1 MVLFEL
7 DKRDRCEGAHMIEKV
22 TAVIADVDGTIN
34 VKGSKPLPRTLAA
47 MEALHER
54 GILFGT
60 ASGRPLDHR
69 SLDKAHEWGLSFD
82 FDLAIGM
89 NGGDLW
95 DKDHEGIEHIMRLSK
110 DCVAEILEFMWPLDC
125 NVIVYENAYDHVL
138 VKRLDQHLKDSVIRN
153 KSFWEYSTPE
163 EMARKDTGKI
173 EIQYDNSPEMDKLIM
188 DTVRAH
194 PSPKW
199 SAVRTF
205 PGTVEFMTPGLD
217 KGVAVR
223 RYAERNGIPL
233 GEIMAFG
240 DMDNDI
246 PMIEVAGWG
255 VCMANGCDECKAVAD
270 AVTEYGVLEDGMGRY
285 LDEYVLG

>member
-1 MVLFEL
+1 MMTMDL
-7 DKRDRCEGAHMIEKV
+7 RRGAREDIMIERI

-47 MEALHER
+47 LEELHRR

-69 SLDKAHEWGLSFD
+69 SLDKAQEWGLSFP

-89 NGGDLW
+89 NGGDVW
-95 DKDHEGIEHIMRLSK
+95 DSAHEGIEHIMPLSK
-110 DCVAEILEFMWPLDC
+110 DYIQEICEFMWPLDC

-138 VKRLDQHLKDSVIRN
+138 VKRMDERLEASIYRNGSVV
-153 KSFWEYSTPE
+153 ELSTPA
-163 EMARKDTGKI
+163 EMALKDTGKI
-173 EIQYDNSPEMDKLIM
+173 EIQYDGDNAELEALILGTVDAHKSPN
-188 DTVRAH
+188 
-194 PSPKW
+194 W
-199 SAVRTF
+199 SSVRTF
-205 PGTVEFMTPGLD
+205 AGTVEFMTPGLD
-217 KGVAVR
+217 KGVGLR
-223 RYAERNGIPL
+223 RYAERNNIPI

-246 PMIEVAGWG
+246 AMIAAAGWG
-255 VCMANGCDECKAVAD
+255 VAMANGCDAAKAVAK

-285 LDEYVLG
+285 LEDHVL

>member
-1 MVLFEL
+1 MI
-7 DKRDRCEGAHMIEKV
+7 DKI

-34 VKGSKPLPRTLAA
+34 VKSSPLMPRTLAA
-47 MEALHER
+47 INRLHEE

-69 SLDKAHEWGLSFD
+69 SLDKAHEWGLNFE

-95 DKDHEGIEHIMRLSK
+95 DKDHEGIEHIMLLSK
-110 DCVAEILEFMWPLDC
+110 DYIQEICELMWPLDC

-138 VKRLDQHLKDSVIRN
+138 VKRKDRQLESSVIRN
-153 KSFWEYSTPE
+153 RSIWELSTPE
-163 EMARKDTGKI
+163 VMAQKDTGKI
-173 EIQYDNSPEMDKLIM
+173 ECQYEPTPELDAQIMAVVNAHQSPY
-188 DTVRAH
+188 
-194 PSPKW
+194 W
-199 SAVRTF
+199 SSVRTF

-217 KGVAVR
+217 KGVALR
-223 RYAERNGIPL
+223 RYAARNNIPL
-233 GEIMAFG
+233 SEIMTFG

-246 PMIEVAGWG
+246 ALIRDAGWG
-255 VCMANGCDECKAVAD
+255 VCMANGCDEAKAVAK

-285 LDEYVLG
+285 LDTHVFNR

>member
-1 MVLFEL
+1 
-7 DKRDRCEGAHMIEKV
+7 MIDKV

-34 VKGSKPLPRTLAA
+34 IKSSPLMPRTLAA
-47 MEALHER
+47 INALHER

-69 SLDKAHEWGLSFD
+69 SLDKAHEWGLSFE

-95 DKDHEGIEHIMRLSK
+95 DKDHEGIEHIMLLSK
-110 DCVAEILEFMWPLDC
+110 DYIQEICEFMWPLDC

-138 VKRLDQHLKDSVIRN
+138 VKRVDQHMKDSIIRN
-153 KSFWEYSTPE
+153 KSIWEFSTPE
-163 EMARKDTGKI
+163 KMAEKDTGKI
-173 EIQYDNSPEMDKLIM
+173 EVQYEPTPELDKIIM
-188 DTVRAH
+188 DVVKAH
-194 PSPKW
+194 SSPNW

-217 KGVAVR
+217 KGVALH
-223 RYAERNGIPL
+223 RYAERNAIPL
-233 GEIMAFG
+233 NEIMAFG

-246 PMIEVAGWG
+246 AMLREAGWG

-270 AVTEYGVLEDGMGRY
+270 AITEYGVLEDGMGRY
-285 LDEYVLG
+285 LEAHVLR

>member
-1 MVLFEL
+1 
-7 DKRDRCEGAHMIEKV
+7 MIDKV

-34 VKGSKPLPRTLAA
+34 IKSSPLMPHTLSAINR
-47 MEALHER
+47 LHEQ

-69 SLDKAHEWGLSFD
+69 SLDKAHEWGLSFE

-95 DKDHEGIEHIMRLSK
+95 DKDHEGIEHIMLLSK
-110 DCVAEILEFMWPLDC
+110 DYIQEICEFMWPLDC

-138 VKRLDQHLKDSVIRN
+138 VKRRDQHFEDSVIRN

-163 EMARKDTGKI
+163 EMAQKDTGKI
-173 EIQYDNSPEMDKLIM
+173 EIQYDAVLDDEIM
-188 DTVRAH
+188 AVVKAH
-194 PSPKW
+194 PSPHW

-217 KGVAVR
+217 KGVALR
-223 RYAERNGIPL
+223 RYSERNNIPL
-233 GEIMAFG
+233 SEIMTFG

-246 PMIEVAGWG
+246 ALIRDAGWG
-255 VCMANGCDECKAVAD
+255 VCMANGCAEAKAVAD
-270 AVTEYGVLEDGMGRY
+270 AITEYGVREDGMGHY
-285 LDEYVLG
+285 LETYVLS